1 MENIYKVIKR
11 PITTERSMGFKDK
24 YNKYVFEVAGEANK
38 NDIKLAVEKIFK
50 VKVRKVNT
58 MGFLGK
64 TRSFRMRPGK
74 RPDWKKAVVSL
85 QEGYTIELFEGV

>member
-1 MENIYKVIKR
+1 
-11 PITTERSMGFKDK
+11 MGFKDK
-24 YNKYVFEVAGEANK
+24 YNKYVFEVAREANK

-58 MGFLGK
+58 MSFLGK
-64 TRSFRMRPGK
+64 TRSFRMRSGK